1 MEVGGLGSALL
12 NPLAQLQQTR
22 TPQQAAGAQNSE
34 KMSDLSQAQKSIKEQ
49 TALLKNDNEL
59 FGALKTLEKS
69 ITALGALVSSAATG
83 ELDEFEAVSAIN
95 ERMAATRYKNE
106 NLYEH
111 FPLSDGSTL
120 DIRERLQLTAPAELP
135 VFGQTLGVVAKEAAD
150 SLGEV
155 KERIMGGAK
164 SMGESAQR
172 SYERSGLDTVNPSG
186 IVANTNVDYLKEQF
200 KKLMQ

>member
-1 MEVGGLGSALL
+1 MEVSGVGSSLL
-12 NPLAQLQQTR
+12 NPLSSLQQTR
-22 TPQQAAGAQNSE
+22 APQTAPANASDR
-34 KMSDLSQAQKSIKEQ
+34 MSDLSRSQKEIKDQ
-49 TALLKNDNEL
+49 TALLKSDNDL

-69 ITALGALVSSAATG
+69 LMALGAIVSSAASG
-83 ELDEFEAVSAIN
+83 ELDESEAVLAIG

-120 DIRERLQLTAPAELP
+120 DIRERLSLGSASELAA
-135 VFGQTLGVVAKEAAD
+135 FGQTLSVVSREAAD
-150 SLGEV
+150 SLSVV